1 MTLWVFPAALLIGL
15 VLGLF
20 GAGGGMLTVPALM
33 MVGEIPIKQAVPM
46 SLWIVALVSLTAAI
60 HQKVWRDL
68 QFRLLA
74 VLGIAGVVG
83 SGAGAR
89 IGIMLPDQIQLGLLA
104 GLIFFVSI
112 WIGFVRLEN
121 KVQVFRYI
129 PAVLAG
135 LVVGLL
141 TGMLGVGGGFLLV
154 PVMIFLGVSHFPAA
168 VGHSLVLITINAVSG
183 GASYLIAEQ
192 VQIDMFFTLA
202 VTLIAAFGSVAGGI
216 LLKRVATEHLQK
228 GFSMLLILLG
238 CFVGWQ
244 ALVFQ

>member
-1 MTLWVFPAALLIGL
+1 VTLLIFPTALLIGL

-33 MVGEIPIKQAVPM
+33 MVGDIPIKQAVPM
-46 SLWIVALVSLTAAI
+46 SLWIVAMVSLTAAM

-74 VLGIAGVVG
+74 VLGVAGVAG

-89 IGIMLPDQIQLGLLA
+89 VGMLLSDQVQLGLLA

-121 KVQVFRYI
+121 KVQLFRYI

-135 LVVGLL
+135 LVVGFL

-154 PVMIFLGVSHFPAA
+154 PVLIFLGVSHFPTA

-183 GASYLIAEQ
+183 GVSYLVAEQ
-192 VQIDMFFTLA
+192 VRIDMTFTLGII
-202 VTLIAAFGSVAGGI
+202 VVAAIGSVVGGI
-216 LLKRVATEHLQK
+216 LLKRLPSEHLQR
-228 GFSMLLILLG
+228 GFAILLILLG

-244 ALVFQ
+244 SLIL